1 MSDKLTYVVGGI
13 VAGFLLNYLAAPK
26 KTQKQW
32 RKVLILFGAPG
43 AGKGTQAPKIVDK
56 LKIPQLSTGDMLRD
70 AVSQGTE
77 VGKQCKSIMDAGG
90 LVTDEIVVAII
101 SDRIK
106 DIGEDSPPDMQHY
119 SKVPNE

>member
-1 MSDKLTYVVGGI
+1 MSDKLAFVAGG
-13 VAGFLLNYLAAPK
+13 VLAGFLLNYLAAPK
-26 KTQKQW
+26 KDQKQW

-56 LKIPQLSTGDMLRD
+56 LKIPQLSTGDMLRE
-70 AVSQGTE
+70 AVSQGTA
-77 VGKQCKSIMDAGG
+77 VGKKCKDIMDAGG

-106 DIGEDSPPDMQHY
+106 EMGTIM
-119 SKVPNE
+119 